1 MSPSR
6 IAYYSIFSLSLAWSL
21 VACTSPAEPQAVG
34 SKADNRTPTGADAA
48 KAAPD
53 TQPTLLLSQA
63 QFAYKSLPNGKKI
76 PQPGA
81 AKLTML
87 TFNGKTFDSSVL
99 EDEESRV
106 FHKAVCINEPGQPRK
121 ILTLAATG
129 AHLKTWTYADGKWTG
144 QSHWKPEFGGKW
156 DRLRDVEIGD
166 VNQDGKDELVLATH
180 DQGVIA
186 VASPTATSWDIKEIF
201 KQKTTFI
208 HEIEIGD
215 VDGDEKLEFFATPS
229 QPNRANQSQGGSV
242 IGFFHEKDTYR
253 KETVVDFPK
262 RHAKEIFVGDID
274 GDGVDELYASVE
286 AQTRK
291 SVSGPSVVK
300 PLEIRR
306 YDRQKNGKWAESTV
320 ATLSGGIQARVI
332 LGADFMN
339 TGKKQL
345 VVTTMKAGIF
355 VLEYGPKK
363 WTKHLVDANS
373 SGFEH
378 AAGLFDM
385 DADGVPELYVTAD
398 DQDVVKRYRHTPNGF
413 RGEVISQLKPRDL
426 TWSIEFCP

>member
-1 MSPSR
+1 MSPRHITYLST
-6 IAYYSIFSLSLAWSL
+6 FLLSLTWVITACSSPSEPEAVQPKAEQPSS
-21 VACTSPAEPQAVG
+21 VAPANPGE
-34 SKADNRTPTGADAA
+34 
-48 KAAPD
+48 
-53 TQPTLLLSQA
+53 QPTLLLSQA

-87 TFNGKTFDSSVL
+87 TFNGKSFDTTVL

-106 FHKAVCINEPGQPRK
+106 FHKALCINKPDQPRK

-129 AHLKTWTYADGKWTG
+129 AHLKTWTSTDGQWTG

-156 DRLRDVEIGD
+156 DRLRDVERGD
-166 VNQDGKDELVLATH
+166 INHDGKEELVLATH

-186 VASPTATSWDIKEIF
+186 VASPTQTGWDIQEIY

-215 VDGDEKLEFFATPS
+215 VDGDGKLEFFATPS
-229 QPNRANQSQGGSV
+229 QPNRANSSQGGAV
-242 IGFFHEKDTYR
+242 IGFFYENKTYR
-253 KETVVDFPK
+253 QETVAQFPK

-274 GDGVDELYASVE
+274 GDGTDELYASVE

-306 YDRQKNGKWAESTV
+306 YDRQKNGKWTGV
-320 ATLSGGIQARVI
+320 TIATLDGGIQARVI
-332 LGADFMN
+332 LGGDFMN

-355 VLEYGPKK
+355 VLEHGEKA

-378 AAGLFDM
+378 AAGLFDI
-385 DADGVPELYVTAD
+385 DSDGKLELYVTAD
-398 DQDVVKRYRHTPNGF
+398 DQDVVKRYHHTSTGF
-413 RGEVISQLKPRDL
+413 QGEVIGQLMPRDL

>member
-1 MSPSR
+1 MSPRR
-6 IAYYSIFSLSLAWSL
+6 IISYRLLFISLTWSL
-21 VACTSPAEPQAVG
+21 TACTASPSESQAVKPK
-34 SKADNRTPTGADAA
+34 SEQAADPHSGTR
-48 KAAPD
+48 
-53 TQPTLLLSQA
+53 PTLLLSQA

-76 PQPGA
+76 PHPGP

-87 TFNGKTFDSSVL
+87 TFNGKTFDTSVL
-99 EDEESRV
+99 EDEESSV
-106 FHKAVCINEPGQPRK
+106 FHKALCINAPEQPRK
-121 ILTLAATG
+121 ILTLAATS
-129 AHLKTWTYADGKWTG
+129 AHLKTWTSTDGQWKS

-166 VNQDGKDELVLATH
+166 INHDGKKELILATH

-186 VASPTATSWDIKEIF
+186 VASQTEASWDIQEIY

-215 VDGDEKLEFFATPS
+215 VNGDQKLEFFATPS
-229 QPNRANQSQGGSV
+229 QPNRANQSQGGGV
-242 IGFFHEKDTYR
+242 IGFFYENGAYR
-253 KETVVDFPK
+253 QETVAEFPK

-274 GDGVDELYASVE
+274 GDGIDELYASVE

-291 SVSGPSVVK
+291 SVSGPIVVK

-306 YDRQKNGKWAESTV
+306 YDRQKGGEWTESTI
-320 ATLSGGIQARVI
+320 ATLDGGIQARVI
-332 LGADFMN
+332 LGGDFMN

-355 VLEYGPKK
+355 VLEHGSTT

-385 DADGVPELYVTAD
+385 DADGKLELYVAAD
-398 DQDVVKRYRHTPNGF
+398 DQDVVKRYRHTANGF
-413 RGEVISQLKPRDL
+413 QGEVISQLMPRDL